1 MTTQSKIVSHDQWLE
16 ARKQL
21 LAKEKEFTRA
31 RDALSQQR
39 RDLPWERVEKNYV
52 FDGPN
57 RKETLAELFAGKSQ
71 LIVYHFMFDP
81 SWEAGCKSCSFW
93 ADNFDGIDVHL
104 AHRDVSF
111 VAISRAPQSKLSAYK
126 KRMGWR
132 FKWLSSLGN
141 DFNHDYYVSFTP
153 EELAKGG
160 ATINYSSGKPF
171 GPETVGISVFC
182 KDANGAIF
190 HTYSCY
196 SRGVDMLNGAYHYLD
211 LTPKGRDENGRGQ
224 FWVRRHDEYGD
235 DAVTNKP

>member
-1 MTTQSKIVSHDQWLE
+1 MTAKYKIVSHDQWIE

-31 RDALSQQR
+31 RDALSRQR
-39 RDLPWERVEKNYV
+39 RDLPWERVEKNYL
-52 FDGPN
+52 FEGSN
-57 RKETLAELFAGKSQ
+57 GRETLADLFAGKSQ

-81 SWEAGCKSCSFW
+81 SWDAGCKSCSFW

-111 VAISRAPQSKLSAYK
+111 VAISRAPYVKLSAYK

-132 FKWLSSLGN
+132 FEWLSSFGN
-141 DFNHDYYVSFTP
+141 EFNHDYYVSFTAD
-153 EELAKGG
+153 EVAKGG
-160 ATINYSSGKPF
+160 ATINYAMGKPF

-182 KDANGAIF
+182 KDANGSVF

-196 SRGVDMLNGAYHYLD
+196 SRGVDMMNGAYNYLD
-211 LTPKGRDENGRGQ
+211 LTPKGRDENGRNQ
-224 FWVRRHDEYGD
+224 FWVRRHDEYGS
-235 DAVTNKP
+235 DATNENA